1 MGDGVVHLSTP
12 TRFIKQWLQ
21 EQYAEMLLEMIREE
35 FKSVRQVQFS
45 VRGALRPKGGGGE
58 DAAPPA
64 TSSAVRPVASRPQT
78 PLASR
83 AGIPDGTGTPPT
95 QAAPVAASADGITPD
110 PRFTLDTFEEGPSNA
125 FALAAARQVI
135 FCDPQAKLQFN
146 PLYIHAPVGCG
157 KTHLLQAVANGAPQ
171 IHPGR
176 RVLYLTAEHFMYRF
190 VAALKANTAIA
201 FKEVLRDIDILLMDD
216 LQFLHGSKVQEEFC
230 HTMNA
235 LLDSGRQMVI
245 AADRAPVEL
254 DGLDGRMRSRLSGGL
269 VVEVGAPDYALRRR
283 ILQRR
288 VAAQQVAFPTLE
300 FPDAVLDFVA
310 RVITANGRELDGAV
324 NRLVARNQYQNEAIT
339 VELAEDA
346 LRDLLKGRET
356 RRLKIEDIQRVICQ
370 HYNIS
375 KSDLLSARRTK
386 AIVRPR
392 QVAMH
397 LCKVLTLR
405 SLPEIGRR
413 FGNRDHTTVLHA
425 VRKVDALIQE
435 DKQIA
440 EDVETLKRILEG

>member
-1 MGDGVVHLSTP
+1 
-12 TRFIKQWLQ
+12 
-21 EQYAEMLLEMIREE
+21 
-35 FKSVRQVQFS
+35 
-45 VRGALRPKGGGGE
+45 
-58 DAAPPA
+58 
-64 TSSAVRPVASRPQT
+64 
-78 PLASR
+78 
-83 AGIPDGTGTPPT
+83 
-95 QAAPVAASADGITPD
+95 
-110 PRFTLDTFEEGPSNA
+110 
-125 FALAAARQVI
+125 
-135 FCDPQAKLQFN
+135 
-146 PLYIHAPVGCG
+146 
-157 KTHLLQAVANGAPQ
+157 
-171 IHPGR
+171 
-176 RVLYLTAEHFMYRF
+176 
-190 VAALKANTAIA
+190 
-201 FKEVLRDIDILLMDD
+201 MDD

-370 HYNIS
+370 HYNIG